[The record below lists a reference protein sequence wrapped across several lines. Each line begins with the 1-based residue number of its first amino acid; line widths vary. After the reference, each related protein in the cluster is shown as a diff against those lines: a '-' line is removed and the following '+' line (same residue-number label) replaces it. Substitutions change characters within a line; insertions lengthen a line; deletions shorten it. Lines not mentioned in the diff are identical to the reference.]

1 MTIASFS
8 IEIPVNEDSNC
19 SQTNINT
26 NNHVSE
32 EHPATDKLII
42 SISGRFLHNI
52 LIGRVESKSGSRG
65 AISNKVNPQEL
76 D

>member
-26 NNHVSE
+26 NNHVSKE
-32 EHPATDKLII
+32 DPATDKLII

-52 LIGRVESKSGSRG
+52 LIGRVEPKSGSRG
-65 AISNKVNPQEL
+65 PISDKVYPQEL